1 MGLAVSP
8 MSLDR
13 HSPGKGSERGGPTEG
28 PHSDRRFPDGKG
40 LLLPRSGP
48 PGPLRF
54 ARLALS
60 GPPWQTPHVVEPNG
74 ASGFRVADLDLVPTE
89 TRTIESFET
98 VEGGFGRARLA
109 TWLCTNHA
117 GLELELAYITPEAG
131 SREVR
136 CIDRRASPGIFDA
149 IVERVR
155 LTIGTA
161 GPTTD
166 WVMLKLVRPKEGGV
180 RPRFNL
186 FGADWQLLRAAAGVD
201 VRGTLLGL
209 GARDYTPPERERA
222 PAAPSVAFPTG
233 DRPVPLAAFVC
244 TRVMPVLRG

>member
-1 MGLAVSP
+1 MARGYSVPVRSLPALLVSP
-8 MSLDR
+8 
-13 HSPGKGSERGGPTEG
+13 
-28 PHSDRRFPDGKG
+28 
-40 LLLPRSGP
+40 
-48 PGPLRF
+48 
-54 ARLALS
+54 RLALS

-74 ASGFRVADLDLVPTE
+74 VSGFRVADLDLVPTD
-89 TRTIESFET
+89 TRRIESFET
-98 VEGGFGRARLA
+98 VEGGFGRARLE

-136 CIDRRASPGIFDA
+136 CIDRRASPGVFDA

-186 FGADWQLLRAAAGVD
+186 FGADWTLLATASGVD
-201 VRGTLLGL
+201 VRSTLFGL

-222 PAAPSVAFPTG
+222 PAAPSVAFPSG
-233 DRPVPLAAFVC
+233 DRRVPLTAFVC
-244 TRVMPVLRG
+244 TRVLPVLRG